1 MGSYWGSEGYH
12 QLGQGEYAEVE
23 ADDVLER
30 LKEATET
37 KTMFELA
44 DWLGVR
50 ASFVSDVQRRNIM
63 PVAWLRLLVDRK
75 SEYNPTWVLTG
86 QGEKFW
92 KNGVL

>member
-1 MGSYWGSEGYH
+1 MTYWAPEGYH
-12 QLGQGEYAEVE
+12 QLGEGEYAGVT
-23 ADDVLER
+23 ASAVLER
-30 LKEATET
+30 FREATKT

-63 PVAWLRLLVDRK
+63 PVAWLRLLVERK

-92 KNGVL
+92 KSGVL